1 MNGYQIAA
9 RVLRRAVQRQVA
21 ADSHVDAF
29 HAAVGGGRRS
39 LFGVRYDADGALA
52 AHQLDFGLMI
62 QFFPILVRGVVA
74 FFHQCAVNG
83 DSTVLVAGSAADAG
97 TGNAVVILLAD
108 DGRLEA
114 AYELDVQLQRIA
126 LAVIFF
132 DRSAAVCVDDQL
144 EGQSL
149 IAIGSDGDHIA
160 AFQRSRAAIAI
171 PCKQQLTVGNFVL
184 TAVCK
189 KRSCIPRFTIHG
201 NGGNLF
207 RIPVFPK
214 GYLPIISIG
223 TLGKADFAQ
232 INCFLFRGGGGFRF
246 AAGAAGICNDSGCV
260 VTAAFFHFHRQIF
273 VPGCRKFNR
282 CGVSCTA
289 LHNNLECSIAAIG
302 TIRSTHTPVSCISK
316 RVHAAAALIGI
327 VIYSN
332 RCYSIQPIS
341 IFKLKTQNCII
352 NFPRGKAFHLC
363 RRFFLPCRHGRGN
376 CQ

>member
-9 RVLRRAVQRQVA
+9 RVLRRAVQRQVS

-39 LFGVRYDADGALA
+39 LFGVRYYADGALA

-144 EGQSL
+144 EGQVFVAVS
-149 IAIGSDGDHIA
+149 GNGNHIA

-214 GYLPIISIG
+214 GYLPIISIE
-223 TLGKADFAQ
+223 TLGKADLA
-232 INCFLFRGGGGFRF
+232 
-246 AAGAAGICNDSGCV
+246 
-260 VTAAFFHFHRQIF
+260 
-273 VPGCRKFNR
+273 
-282 CGVSCTA
+282 
-289 LHNNLECSIAAIG
+289 
-302 TIRSTHTPVSCISK
+302 
-316 RVHAAAALIGI
+316 
-327 VIYSN
+327 
-332 RCYSIQPIS
+332 
-341 IFKLKTQNCII
+341 
-352 NFPRGKAFHLC
+352 
-363 RRFFLPCRHGRGN
+363 
-376 CQ
+376 